1 MNSRLARLAALEAT
15 HNTQSSNASTQY
27 QRAVLASM
35 STPDLWSLRSAIVD
49 GSTPIA
55 KQIWQQA
62 QKEVSN
68 NG

>member
-15 HNTQSSNASTQY
+15 HDTQSSNASTQG

-35 STPDLWSLRSAIVD
+35 STPELCSLRSAIKNGD
-49 GSTPIA
+49 TPTA
-55 KQIWQQA
+55 KQLWRQA